1 MDRYITIN
9 EASTIYKKSIS
20 SIRRLVKDLKENDL
34 SKLEFEKLKNGSEK
48 ILISNDYLDR
58 YFNKSKTS
66 YSDSNSAT
74 YSNDIVTFLKEQIAT
89 KDKHI
94 ENLTQLLALEKQEK
108 QLLLEVPKKKKS
120 WFWFGKLLF

>member
-108 QLLLEVPKKKKS
+108 QFLLELPKKKKR
-120 WFWFGKLLF
+120 WFWFGK

>member
-108 QLLLEVPKKKKS
+108 QLLLELPKKKKR
-120 WFWFGKLLF
+120 WFWFGK

>member
-1 MDRYITIN
+1 MDKYITIN
-9 EASTIYKKSIS
+9 EASKIYKKSIS

-108 QLLLEVPKKKKS
+108 QFLLELPKKNKR
-120 WFWFGKLLF
+120 WFWFGK

>member
-9 EASTIYKKSIS
+9 EASKLYKKSIS

-108 QLLLEVPKKKKS
+108 QLLLEVPKKKKG
-120 WFWFGKLLF
+120 WFWFGK

>member
-1 MDRYITIN
+1 
-9 EASTIYKKSIS
+9 
-20 SIRRLVKDLKENDL
+20 LVKDLKENDL

-108 QLLLEVPKKKKS
+108 QFLIELPKKNKR
-120 WFWFGKLLF
+120 WFWFGK

>member
-1 MDRYITIN
+1 MDKYITIN
-9 EASTIYKKSIS
+9 EASKIYKKSIS

-108 QLLLEVPKKKKS
+108 QFLIELPKKNKR
-120 WFWFGKLLF
+120 WFWFGK

>member
-108 QLLLEVPKKKKS
+108 QLLLEVPKKKKR
-120 WFWFGKLLF
+120 WFWFGK

>member
-9 EASTIYKKSIS
+9 EASTNYKKSIS

-108 QLLLEVPKKKKS
+108 QFLLELPKKKKR
-120 WFWFGKLLF
+120 WFWFGK

>member
-20 SIRRLVKDLKENDL
+20 SIRRIVKELKENDL

-108 QLLLEVPKKKKS
+108 QFLLELPKKKKR
-120 WFWFGKLLF
+120 WFWFGK